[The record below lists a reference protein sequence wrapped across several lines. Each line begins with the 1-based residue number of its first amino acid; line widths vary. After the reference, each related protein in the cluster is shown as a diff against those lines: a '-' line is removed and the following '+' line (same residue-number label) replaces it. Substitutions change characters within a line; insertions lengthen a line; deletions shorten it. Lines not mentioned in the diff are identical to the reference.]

1 MNKAKRITQC
11 FIGTNI
17 KITKSLRKSLIG
29 FEGKVIDE
37 TKYTFDV
44 KTLNGVKRL
53 IKNQIIFMVNNNE
66 ENIVDGKEITKR
78 PEERLKTRI
87 KNE

>member
-1 MNKAKRITQC
+1 MNKAKKATQC

-17 KITKSLRKSLIG
+17 KITKSLRESLIG
-29 FEGKVIDE
+29 LEGKVIDE
-37 TKYTFDV
+37 TKHTFNV

-53 IKNQIIFMVNNNE
+53 IKNQIVFMVNDNE
-66 ENIVDGKEITKR
+66 ENIVDGKEIIKR

>member
-1 MNKAKRITQC
+1 MNKVKKATQC

-17 KITKSLRKSLIG
+17 KIIKSLRESLIG
-29 FEGKVIDE
+29 LEGKVIDE
-37 TKYTFDV
+37 TKHTFNV

-53 IKNQIIFMVNNNE
+53 IKNQIVFRVNDNE
-66 ENIVDGKEITKR
+66 ENIVDGKEIIKR